1 MDINQVTNQPFITE
15 RQVNASIE
23 GEKLVVQAQQPQP
36 EQKVEPKEN
45 VERVKRE
52 NSEQSSDYLKNM
64 AKELQGLADSL
75 GRSVQFK
82 VNEESGDDVILVF
95 HKKTKE
101 LIRQI
106 PSEEIIEIKERLS
119 NVFGGIIEEQI

>member
-1 MDINQVTNQPFITE
+1 MEINQVAIHRYGIESKAGSSVEESPEKRNAGQPVE
-15 RQVNASIE
+15 Q
-23 GEKLVVQAQQPQP
+23 
-36 EQKVEPKEN
+36 QKVAPKSDVDDVPNKLPPKSAEPIEN
-45 VERVKRE
+45 V
-52 NSEQSSDYLKNM
+52 

-82 VNEESGDDVILVF
+82 VNEESGDDIIMVF

-106 PSEEIIEIKERLS
+106 PSEEVVEIRERLS
-119 NVFGGIIEEQI
+119 KVFGGIIEEQI